1 MPSGSHGGSS
11 GSHSSGGSSFGG
23 GGSSF
28 GGGSGRSMP
37 PSPMH
42 FRWRG
47 NRYYIS
53 GGKASTIRLFFIF
66 GAFLMFLCLAC
77 VASFF
82 SAKQDIQKI
91 VTDQAYYI
99 NMIEY
104 AEEHPEYQKEGEITG
119 RFYKEDVD
127 RWYITYSLPTMAG
140 GTLKGY
146 TFSVYST
153 EDMRKSEFQV
163 GTKIILAVDNPH
175 VNILTDSIN
184 MEYKNIPLEND
195 GEYLQAIRS
204 RNSSI
209 IFACIFGA
217 VSITLI
223 VIGFSKI
230 KKEAQN
236 EDDLGKAF
244 SSSDTVAGKI
254 LGSQNEEQKP
264 KHCIYCGNY
273 VGDEEKKCPS
283 CGSRRFKK

>member
-28 GGGSGRSMP
+28 GGSGRSSP

-47 NRYYIS
+47 NSYYIS
-53 GGKASTIRLFFIF
+53 GGKASTIRFFFVFGVFLLFF
-66 GAFLMFLCLAC
+66 GLAC

-82 SAKQDIQKI
+82 SAKETIQKI

-119 RFYKEDVD
+119 RFYNEDVD

-140 GTLKGY
+140 GILKGY

-153 EDMRKSEFQV
+153 EDMKKPEFQV
-163 GTKIILAVDNPH
+163 GQPLTLAVDNPN

-209 IFACIFGA
+209 IIACVFGA
-217 VSITLI
+217 VAITLI
-223 VIGFSKI
+223 VVGFVKI

-236 EDDLGKAF
+236 EAELGKVTAGNSVLGNNG
-244 SSSDTVAGKI
+244 SSQKA
-254 LGSQNEEQKP
+254 NEQKP
-264 KHCIYCGNY
+264 RHCVYCGNY
-273 VGDEEKKCPS
+273 VSDEDKKCPS
-283 CGSRRFKK
+283 CGSRKFKK